1 VCSAHDVAR
10 KDKRQTISGADVVA
24 AMAELD
30 FAEFTETLEACLQ
43 GIKKKKHHY
52 FYYHYGLSSPIHCI
66 GLCLVFEVFS
76 VEFVA
81 YFLWNC
87 YNFFKSIL

>member
-1 VCSAHDVAR
+1 LKLRDKKKTANPGRVCSAHDVAR

-43 GIKKKKHHY
+43 GIKKKNIIFIIIMDYVLCIKSCPLY
-52 FYYHYGLSSPIHCI
+52 WAVSS
-66 GLCLVFEVFS
+66 V
-76 VEFVA
+76 
-81 YFLWNC
+81 
-87 YNFFKSIL
+87 